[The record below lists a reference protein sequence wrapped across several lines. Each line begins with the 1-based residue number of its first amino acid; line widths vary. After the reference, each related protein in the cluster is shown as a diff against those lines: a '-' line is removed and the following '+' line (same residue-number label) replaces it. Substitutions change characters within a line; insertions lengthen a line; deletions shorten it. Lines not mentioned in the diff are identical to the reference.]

1 MKLHSAEVASSTGTS
16 IPAESIAAD
25 SIRRT
30 ARRSM
35 SASGSSAGLTDTF
48 VQQAAQHGLYNL
60 HGHAAEGGIRAN
72 LYNAMPQA
80 GVRRLIAFMTAF
92 EHAHG

>member
-1 MKLHSAEVASSTGTS
+1 M
-16 IPAESIAAD
+16 
-25 SIRRT
+25 
-30 ARRSM
+30 
-35 SASGSSAGLTDTF
+35 TDTF

-60 HGHAAEGGIRAN
+60 HGHAAEGGIRAS